1 MTKTKKTLI
10 TILIIILIPV
20 GYYLI
25 SPIFINI
32 KVDEAMPVSTEQA
45 TTTDIEIRRAEI
57 VDTAIHPAKGFVRI
71 IKDAND
77 TYIRYEDFKTI
88 NGPDIYVYLSN
99 DIEAKDF
106 VSLGKVKATEGN
118 VNYKVPEGVNVKDY
132 KYVIIWC
139 EAFNVLFNYADISG
153 L

>member
-1 MTKTKKTLI
+1 MKKKI
-10 TILIIILIPV
+10 IIIILIPIL
-20 GYYLI
+20 YYLI
-25 SPIFINI
+25 SPLFINI
-32 KVDEAMPVSTEQA
+32 KVDESAPVLREQA
-45 TTTDIEIRRAEI
+45 TTTLMEIKRVEI
-57 VDTAIHPAKGFVRI
+57 VDTTIHPAKGFVRI
-71 IKDAND
+71 VKDASD
-77 TYIRYEDFKTI
+77 TYIRYEEFKTI